1 LSVVQRARWG
11 GLTTPGE
18 MFGLAVYFG
27 AVYGAFQGYAR
38 ALYAEMIPPGEE
50 ARWCVPVFFVCFSCL
65 G

>member
-1 LSVVQRARWG
+1 
-11 GLTTPGE
+11 

-50 ARWCVPVFFVCFSCL
+50 ARWCVPCFFRLLFVFELTTGSAGMACSRL
-65 G
+65 RIK